1 MYGINSKLQS
11 SIITNGENDLN
22 FSQILKLPNYEDT
35 PEYRTLLGERTL
47 NPNILGISSIPPSW
61 SVTHGITSYIDAP
74 MHLIFLG
81 CVKFINK
88 RILDW
93 SALFKKE
100 TKLVR
105 TFSPLIPSIYD
116 LKLEWY
122 TPTEENR
129 WYTKHIWTESTFT
142 R

>member
-1 MYGINSKLQS
+1 M
-11 SIITNGENDLN
+11 
-22 FSQILKLPNYEDT
+22 
-35 PEYRTLLGERTL
+35 GERTL
-47 NPNILGISSIPPSW
+47 NPNMFGIPSIPPSW
-61 SVTHGITSYIDAP
+61 SVPHGITSYIDAP

-105 TFSPLIPSIYD
+105 TFSPLISSIYD
-116 LKLEWY
+116 LKLEWCKIF
-122 TPTEENR
+122 PLSPGGSFSGFVSENWLAVARLSR
-129 WYTKHIWTESTFT
+129 WMYISLSW
-142 R
+142 